1 MLLATAIVFGFLG
14 SLHCLGMCAPLLWA
28 IPENPEKRTRWWLN
42 KLVYNAGRISTYA
55 LLGLIIGLVGE
66 GVLLVGWQQHISWIT
81 GVLLILGLA
90 MSIWGRHIK
99 AFNTFSN
106 QFNQKIKKGLSKT
119 LARKGLAAQLMFGA
133 FNGLLPCG
141 LVYMALIA
149 SLSMTSVSGSMA
161 YMVLFG
167 LGTVPMMLGAAVFK
181 KSIQSL
187 KSISFN
193 KLYPKIVLTIAILLI
208 VRGMNLG
215 IPYLSPKV
223 ADASS
228 ITICETPE
236 VE

>member
-28 IPENPEKRTRWWLN
+28 VPENPEKRARWWIN
-42 KLVYNAGRISTYA
+42 KLIYNAGRITTYA
-55 LLGLIIGLVGE
+55 VLGLLVGVIGE
-66 GVLLVGWQQHISWIT
+66 GVSLVGWQQHISWIT
-81 GVLLILGLA
+81 GVVLILGLIL
-90 MSIWGRHIK
+90 SIWGGRIR
-99 AFNTFSN
+99 AFNSFSSA
-106 QFNQKIKKGLSKT
+106 FNHRVKKGLSKT
-119 LARKGLAAQLMFGA
+119 LASKTYRSQLMFGV

-149 SLSMTSVSGSMA
+149 SLSMTSIGGSMA
-161 YMVLFG
+161 YMAVFG
-167 LGTVPMMLGAAVFK
+167 LGTIPMMLGAAYFK

-223 ADASS
+223 SNTVD
-228 ITICETPE
+228 ITICETP
-236 VE
+236 

>member
-1 MLLATAIVFGFLG
+1 MLLSTAIVFGFLG

-28 IPENPEKRTRWWLN
+28 IPENPEKRTQWWLN
-42 KLVYNAGRISTYA
+42 KLTYNAGRISTYA
-55 LLGLIIGLVGE
+55 LLGLVVGLIGE
-66 GVLLVGWQQHISWIT
+66 GVSLVGWQQHISWIT
-81 GVLLILGLA
+81 GVLLILGLVL
-90 MSIWGRHIK
+90 SIWGNRIK
-99 AFNTFSN
+99 AFNSFSN
-106 QFNQKIKKGLSKT
+106 QFNQKVKKGLSRT
-119 LARKGLAAQLMFGA
+119 LARKGLVAQLTFGA

-149 SLSMTSVSGSMA
+149 SLSMTSVSGSMI

-167 LGTVPMMLGAAVFK
+167 LGTVPMMLGAALFK
-181 KSIQSL
+181 KSIQSIR
-187 KSISFN
+187 SIRFN

-223 ADASS
+223 SNASS
-228 ITICETPE
+228 ITICTTPE

>member
-28 IPENPEKRTRWWLN
+28 IPENPEKRTQWWLN
-42 KLVYNAGRISTYA
+42 KLIYNTGRISTYA
-55 LLGLIIGLVGE
+55 LLGLVVGLIGE
-66 GVLLVGWQQHISWIT
+66 GVSLVGWQQDISWIT

-90 MSIWGRHIK
+90 LSIWGKHIR
-99 AFNTFSN
+99 AFNSVSY
-106 QFNQKIKKGLSKT
+106 QFNHKIKKGLSKT
-119 LARKGLAAQLMFGA
+119 LARKGFAAQLMFGA

-149 SLSMTSVSGSMA
+149 SLSMTSVPGSMA

-167 LGTVPMMLGAAVFK
+167 LGTVPMMLGAAIFK

-187 KSISFN
+187 RDVRFN

-223 ADASS
+223 VDTSS
-228 ITICETPE
+228 MTICEAAE

>member
-1 MLLATAIVFGFLG
+1 MLLATAIAFGFLG

-28 IPENPEKRTRWWLN
+28 IPENPEKRTRWWIN
-42 KLVYNAGRISTYA
+42 KLIYNTGRIATYA
-55 LLGLIIGLVGE
+55 LLGLIIGLIGE
-66 GVLLVGWQQHISWIT
+66 GVSLVGWQQHISWIT
-81 GVLLILGLA
+81 GVVLILGLA
-90 MSIWGRHIK
+90 LSIWGSRIR
-99 AFNTFSN
+99 TFSSFSSL
-106 QFNQKIKKGLSKT
+106 FNQKVKKGLSRT
-119 LARKGLAAQLMFGA
+119 LASKTYGSQLMFGV

-149 SLSMTSVSGSMA
+149 SLSMTSIGGSML

-167 LGTVPMMLGAAVFK
+167 IGTIPMMLGAAYFK

-223 ADASS
+223 GMSGD
-228 ITICETPE
+228 ITMCETP
-236 VE
+236 

>member
-1 MLLATAIVFGFLG
+1 MLLATAIAFGFLG

-28 IPENPEKRTRWWLN
+28 IPENPEKRTRWWFN
-42 KLVYNAGRISTYA
+42 KFLYNVGRISTYS
-55 LLGLIIGLVGE
+55 LLGLIVGLIGE
-66 GVLLVGWQQHISWIT
+66 GVSLVGWQQHISWIT
-81 GVLLILGLA
+81 GVVLIIGLVL
-90 MSIWGRHIK
+90 SIWGGRVPIVSK
-99 AFNTFSN
+99 FTFS
-106 QFNQKIKKGLSKT
+106 FNQKVKKGLSKWLT
-119 LARKGLAAQLMFGA
+119 KKTYTAQLMFGV

-149 SLSMTSVSGSMA
+149 SLSMTSIGGSMA
-161 YMVLFG
+161 YMALFG
-167 LGTVPMMLGAAVFK
+167 LGTIPMMLGAAYFK

-223 ADASS
+223 GNASG
-228 ITICETPE
+228 ITICETP
-236 VE
+236 